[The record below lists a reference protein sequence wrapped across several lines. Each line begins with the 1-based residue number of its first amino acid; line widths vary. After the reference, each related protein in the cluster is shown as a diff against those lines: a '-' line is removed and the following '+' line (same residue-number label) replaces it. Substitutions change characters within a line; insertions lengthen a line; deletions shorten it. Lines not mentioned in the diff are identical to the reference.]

1 MKVACT
7 VWGRGKAGDNIKIL
21 PIAIN
26 RDEYYSIITA
36 VFQNDFL
43 LPVSV
48 ARNITFTSDEKIN
61 WERLNY
67 CIEKAELEELITELP
82 DGLNTMLVPSL
93 NKDGVE
99 LSGGE
104 RQKLMLARALYKNA
118 SLLILDEPT
127 AALDPIAENRM
138 YLRYNEFSDNK
149 TVVFISHRL
158 ASTKFCDRIIYLDNK
173 AIAEQ
178 GTHDV
183 LIAQDGKYRKIF
195 DIQSQYYQ

>member
-173 AIAEQ
+173 VIAEQ

>member
-178 GTHDV
+178 STHDV